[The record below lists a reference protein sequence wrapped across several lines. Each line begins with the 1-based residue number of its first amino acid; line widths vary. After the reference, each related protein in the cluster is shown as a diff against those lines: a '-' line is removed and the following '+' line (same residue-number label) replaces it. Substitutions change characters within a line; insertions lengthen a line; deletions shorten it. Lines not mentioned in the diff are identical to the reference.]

1 MENLLKY
8 SNSPYLKQHE
18 SNPVYWQPW
27 NKETL
32 EKAKKSQKPIFLSV
46 GYASCH
52 WCHVMAHESF
62 EDNETAK
69 IMNEKFINIKV
80 DREERPDLDYVFQ
93 RSLSI
98 LTGAQGGWP
107 LSMFLDENGVPF
119 TGGTYFPPKEMH
131 GRPNFKSVLEN
142 VSDVYRKNR
151 EKIISQVDQMKSVF
165 DELNRKTSVLNQPL
179 EPFIERIIQYLD
191 KENGGFKGAPKF
203 PQFYMF
209 DAIFYFYLK
218 TNNKIYLDAV
228 ELLLKKISS
237 RGIYDQLGGGISRYT
252 VDKDWIIPHF
262 EKMLYDNIQYVDL
275 LSKFYNSTKNDY
287 YKDKLKQTIS
297 FINLEF
303 KNKDNLL
310 GSAYDADSDGIEG
323 LFYTWGYDE
332 IKEILKESYSIFEKK
347 YEITKEGNFESKN
360 ILVEKDN
367 FQLNKEEFHIIEE
380 IEKKLLLKRN
390 ERNKPFFD
398 DKAQIDLNSFWI
410 YSNFQASIVLDDE
423 DLKEKTINTLKL
435 INNKTSDKIYHC
447 NKNDEVDVFLEDYVY
462 YCLALLSYYEIEGND
477 KYLNILIEK
486 MNETWELFFDQKNK
500 LLQKNK
506 ISDNDLFVNPIDI
519 NDNNIPN
526 GNSVFLNLCNKM
538 NLITKENHWLDKT
551 EILKKTFHSLI
562 NFNST
567 QMFSYIKSLDLL
579 EENISFTFHGNK
591 EKFNEIIKIL
601 LKKYFSRASFVY
613 EKSTKEDF
621 IIVCRN
627 KVCSDKI
634 YEINSIESFLQYEKS
649 V

>member
-179 EPFIERIIQYLD
+179 EPFVERIIQYLD

-310 GSAYDADSDGIEG
+310 GSAYDADSDGVEG

-332 IKEILKESYSIFEKK
+332 IKEILKERYSIFEKK

-367 FQLNKEEFHIIEE
+367 FQLNKEEFHIIKE

-506 ISDNDLFVNPIDI
+506 IGDNDLFVNPIDI

>member
-179 EPFIERIIQYLD
+179 EPFVERIIQYLD

-218 TNNKIYLDAV
+218 TNNKIYFDAV

-360 ILVEKDN
+360 ILIEKEN

-506 ISDNDLFVNPIDI
+506 IGDNDLFVNPIDI

-562 NFNST
+562 NYNST

>member
-52 WCHVMAHESF
+52 WCHVMPHESF

-179 EPFIERIIQYLD
+179 EPFVERIIQYLD

-323 LFYTWGYDE
+323 LFYTWEYDE

-360 ILVEKDN
+360 ILIEKEN

-447 NKNDEVDVFLEDYVY
+447 NKNDEVEVFLEDYVY

-506 ISDNDLFVNPIDI
+506 IGDNDLFVNPIDI

-562 NFNST
+562 NYNST

>member
-179 EPFIERIIQYLD
+179 EPFVERIIQYLD

-360 ILVEKDN
+360 ILIEKEN

>member
-179 EPFIERIIQYLD
+179 EPFVERIIQYLD

-360 ILVEKDN
+360 ILIEKDN
-367 FQLNKEEFHIIEE
+367 FQINKEEFHIIEE

-506 ISDNDLFVNPIDI
+506 IGDNDLFVNPIDI

-562 NFNST
+562 NYNST

>member
-131 GRPNFKSVLEN
+131 GRPNFKRVLEN
-142 VSDVYRKNR
+142 VSDVYEKNR

-179 EPFIERIIQYLD
+179 EPFVERIIQYLD

-506 ISDNDLFVNPIDI
+506 IGDNDLFVNPIDI

>member
-32 EKAKKSQKPIFLSV
+32 EKAKKNQKPIFLSV

-179 EPFIERIIQYLD
+179 EPFVERIIQYLD

-506 ISDNDLFVNPIDI
+506 IGDNDLFVNPIDI

-562 NFNST
+562 NYNST

>member
-142 VSDVYRKNR
+142 VSDVYEKNR

-179 EPFIERIIQYLD
+179 EPFVERIIQYLD

-360 ILVEKDN
+360 ILIEKEN

-423 DLKEKTINTLKL
+423 DLKEKTINSLKL

-506 ISDNDLFVNPIDI
+506 IGDNDLFVNPIDI

-562 NFNST
+562 NYNST

>member
-1 MENLLKY
+1 VENLLKY

-142 VSDVYRKNR
+142 VSDVYEKNR

-179 EPFIERIIQYLD
+179 EPFVERIIQYLD

-310 GSAYDADSDGIEG
+310 GSAYDADSDEIEG

-506 ISDNDLFVNPIDI
+506 IGDNDLFVNPIDI

-551 EILKKTFHSLI
+551 KILKKTFHSLI

>member
-119 TGGTYFPPKEMH
+119 TGGTYFPPKEIH

-142 VSDVYRKNR
+142 VSDVYEKNR

-179 EPFIERIIQYLD
+179 EPFVERIIQYLD

-360 ILVEKDN
+360 ILIEKEN

-423 DLKEKTINTLKL
+423 DLKAKTINTLKL
-435 INNKTSDKIYHC
+435 ISNKTSDKIYHC

-506 ISDNDLFVNPIDI
+506 IGDNDLFVNPIDI

-526 GNSVFLNLCNKM
+526 DNSVFLNLCNKM

-562 NFNST
+562 NYNST

>member
-142 VSDVYRKNR
+142 VSDVYGKNR

-179 EPFIERIIQYLD
+179 EPFVERIIQYLD

-360 ILVEKDN
+360 ILIEKEN

-506 ISDNDLFVNPIDI
+506 IGYNDLFVNPIDI

>member
-179 EPFIERIIQYLD
+179 EPFVERIIQYLD

-228 ELLLKKISS
+228 ELLLKKMSS
-237 RGIYDQLGGGISRYT
+237 RGIYDQLAGGISRYT

-360 ILVEKDN
+360 ILIEKEN

-506 ISDNDLFVNPIDI
+506 IGDNDLFVNPIDI

-551 EILKKTFHSLI
+551 EILKKNFHSLI
-562 NFNST
+562 NYNST

>member
-179 EPFIERIIQYLD
+179 EPFVERIIQYLD

-506 ISDNDLFVNPIDI
+506 IGDNDLFVNPIDI

-601 LKKYFSRASFVY
+601 LKKYFSRASFIY

>member
-1 MENLLKY
+1 
-8 SNSPYLKQHE
+8 
-18 SNPVYWQPW
+18 
-27 NKETL
+27 
-32 EKAKKSQKPIFLSV
+32 
-46 GYASCH
+46 
-52 WCHVMAHESF
+52 
-62 EDNETAK
+62 
-69 IMNEKFINIKV
+69 
-80 DREERPDLDYVFQ
+80 
-93 RSLSI
+93 
-98 LTGAQGGWP
+98 
-107 LSMFLDENGVPF
+107 MFLDENGVPF

-179 EPFIERIIQYLD
+179 EPFVERIIQYLD

-506 ISDNDLFVNPIDI
+506 IGDNDLFVNPIDI

>member
-179 EPFIERIIQYLD
+179 EPFVERIIQYLD

-332 IKEILKESYSIFEKK
+332 IKEILKENYPIFEKK
-347 YEITKEGNFESKN
+347 YKITKEGNFENKN
-360 ILVEKDN
+360 ILIEKEN

-506 ISDNDLFVNPIDI
+506 IGDNDLFVNPIDI

>member
-131 GRPNFKSVLEN
+131 GRPDFKRVLEN
-142 VSDVYRKNR
+142 VSDVYEKNR

-179 EPFIERIIQYLD
+179 EPFVERIIQYLD

-506 ISDNDLFVNPIDI
+506 IGDNDLFVNPIDI

>member
-142 VSDVYRKNR
+142 VSDVYGKNR

-179 EPFIERIIQYLD
+179 EPFVERIIQYLD

-218 TNNKIYLDAV
+218 TSNKIYLDAV

-360 ILVEKDN
+360 ILIEKEN

-506 ISDNDLFVNPIDI
+506 IGDNDLFVNPIDI

-562 NFNST
+562 NYNST

>member
-27 NKETL
+27 NKKTL
-32 EKAKKSQKPIFLSV
+32 EIAKKSQKPIFLSV

-179 EPFIERIIQYLD
+179 EPFVERIIQYLD

-218 TNNKIYLDAV
+218 TNNKIYLDTV

-360 ILVEKDN
+360 ILIEKEN

-423 DLKEKTINTLKL
+423 DLKEKTINSLKL

-486 MNETWELFFDQKNK
+486 MNETWELFFDKKNK

-506 ISDNDLFVNPIDI
+506 IGDNDLFVNPIDI

-562 NFNST
+562 NYNST

-634 YEINSIESFLQYEKS
+634 YEINSIESFLQNEKS

>member
-179 EPFIERIIQYLD
+179 EPFVERIIQYLD

-506 ISDNDLFVNPIDI
+506 IGDNDLFVNPIDI

>member
-119 TGGTYFPPKEMH
+119 TGGTYFPPKEIH

-142 VSDVYRKNR
+142 VSDVYEKNR

-179 EPFIERIIQYLD
+179 EPFVERIIQYLD

-360 ILVEKDN
+360 ILIEKEN

-410 YSNFQASIVLDDE
+410 YSNFQASIVLDDK

-447 NKNDEVDVFLEDYVY
+447 NKNDEVNVFLEDYVY

-506 ISDNDLFVNPIDI
+506 IGDNDLFVNPIDI

-562 NFNST
+562 NYNST

>member
-179 EPFIERIIQYLD
+179 EPFVERIIQYLD

-275 LSKFYNSTKNDY
+275 LSKFYNSTKNEY

-506 ISDNDLFVNPIDI
+506 IGDNDLFVNPIDI

-591 EKFNEIIKIL
+591 EKFNKIIKIL

>member
-1 MENLLKY
+1 
-8 SNSPYLKQHE
+8 
-18 SNPVYWQPW
+18 
-27 NKETL
+27 
-32 EKAKKSQKPIFLSV
+32 
-46 GYASCH
+46 
-52 WCHVMAHESF
+52 MAHERF

-142 VSDVYRKNR
+142 VSDVYEKNR

-179 EPFIERIIQYLD
+179 EPFVERIIQYLD

-218 TNNKIYLDAV
+218 TNNKIYLDTV

-287 YKDKLKQTIS
+287 YRYKLKQTIS

-303 KNKDNLL
+303 KNKHNLL

-332 IKEILKESYSIFEKK
+332 IKEILKENYLIFEKK
-347 YEITKEGNFESKN
+347 YEVTKEGNFENKN
-360 ILVEKDN
+360 ILIEKEN
-367 FQLNKEEFHIIEE
+367 FQLNKEEFRIIEE

-423 DLKEKTINTLKL
+423 DLKAKTINTLKL

-506 ISDNDLFVNPIDI
+506 IGDNDLFVNPIDI

-562 NFNST
+562 NYNST
-567 QMFSYIKSLDLL
+567 QMFSYIKTLDLL
-579 EENISFTFHGNK
+579 KENISFTFHGNK

>member
-142 VSDVYRKNR
+142 VSDVYEKNR

-179 EPFIERIIQYLD
+179 EPFVERIIQYLD

-360 ILVEKDN
+360 ILIEKEN

-447 NKNDEVDVFLEDYVY
+447 NKNDEVDVFLEDYAY

-506 ISDNDLFVNPIDI
+506 IGDNDLFVNPIDI

-562 NFNST
+562 NYNST

>member
-142 VSDVYRKNR
+142 VSDVYEKNR

-179 EPFIERIIQYLD
+179 EPFVERIIQYLD

-332 IKEILKESYSIFEKK
+332 IKEILKENYPIFEKK
-347 YEITKEGNFESKN
+347 YKITKEGNFESKN
-360 ILVEKDN
+360 ILIEKEN

-506 ISDNDLFVNPIDI
+506 IGDNDLFVNPIDI

>member
-142 VSDVYRKNR
+142 VSDVYEKNR

-179 EPFIERIIQYLD
+179 EPFVERIIQYLD

-360 ILVEKDN
+360 ILIEKEN

-506 ISDNDLFVNPIDI
+506 IGDNDLFVNPIDI

-562 NFNST
+562 NYNST

>member
-179 EPFIERIIQYLD
+179 EPFVERIIQYLD

-360 ILVEKDN
+360 ILIEKEN

-477 KYLNILIEK
+477 KYLNILIK
-486 MNETWELFFDQKNK
+486 RMNETWELFFDQKNK

-506 ISDNDLFVNPIDI
+506 IGDNDLFVNPIDI

-562 NFNST
+562 NYNST

>member
-179 EPFIERIIQYLD
+179 EPFVERIIQYLD

-360 ILVEKDN
+360 ILVEKDK

-447 NKNDEVDVFLEDYVY
+447 NKNDEVEVFLEDYVY
-462 YCLALLSYYEIEGND
+462 YCLAILSYYEIEGND

-506 ISDNDLFVNPIDI
+506 IGDNDLFVNPIDI

-591 EKFNEIIKIL
+591 EKFNGIIKIL

>member
-93 RSLSI
+93 KSLSI

-142 VSDVYRKNR
+142 VSNVYEKNR
-151 EKIISQVDQMKSVF
+151 DKIISQVDQMKSVF

-179 EPFIERIIQYLD
+179 EPFVERIIQYLD

-275 LSKFYNSTKNDY
+275 LSKFYNSTKNEY

-360 ILVEKDN
+360 ILIEKDN
-367 FQLNKEEFHIIEE
+367 FQLNKEEFHIVEE
-380 IEKKLLLKRN
+380 IEKKLFLKRN

-398 DKAQIDLNSFWI
+398 NKAQIDLNSFWV

-477 KYLNILIEK
+477 KYFNILIK
-486 MNETWELFFDQKNK
+486 RMNETWELFFDQKNK

-506 ISDNDLFVNPIDI
+506 IRDNDLFVNPIDI

-591 EKFNEIIKIL
+591 EKLNEIIKIL

-613 EKSTKEDF
+613 EKNTKEDF

>member
-1 MENLLKY
+1 VENLLKY

-179 EPFIERIIQYLD
+179 EPFVERIIQYLD

-506 ISDNDLFVNPIDI
+506 IGDNDLFVNPIDI

>member
-142 VSDVYRKNR
+142 VSDVYEKNR

-179 EPFIERIIQYLD
+179 EPFVERIIQYLD

-332 IKEILKESYSIFEKK
+332 IKEILKENYPIFEKK
-347 YEITKEGNFESKN
+347 YKITKEGNFESKN
-360 ILVEKDN
+360 ILIEKEN

-506 ISDNDLFVNPIDI
+506 IGDNDLFVNPIDI

-562 NFNST
+562 NYNST

>member
-27 NKETL
+27 NKKTL

-142 VSDVYRKNR
+142 VSDVYKKNR

-179 EPFIERIIQYLD
+179 EPFVERIIQYLD

-367 FQLNKEEFHIIEE
+367 FQLNKEEFHTIEE

-423 DLKEKTINTLKL
+423 DLKEKTINLLKL
-435 INNKTSDKIYHC
+435 ISNKTSDKIYHC

-506 ISDNDLFVNPIDI
+506 IGDNDLFVNPIDI

-526 GNSVFLNLCNKM
+526 GNSVFLNLCHKM

-579 EENISFTFHGNK
+579 EESISFTFHGNK

>member
-131 GRPNFKSVLEN
+131 GRPNFRSVLEN
-142 VSDVYRKNR
+142 VSDVYEKNR

-179 EPFIERIIQYLD
+179 EPFVERIIQYLD

-275 LSKFYNSTKNDY
+275 LSKFYNSTKKDY

-323 LFYTWGYDE
+323 LFYTWEYDE

-360 ILVEKDN
+360 ILIEKEN

-410 YSNFQASIVLDDE
+410 YSNFQASIVLDNE

-506 ISDNDLFVNPIDI
+506 IGDNDLFVNPIDI

-562 NFNST
+562 NYNST

-613 EKSTKEDF
+613 EKSAKEDF

>member
-142 VSDVYRKNR
+142 VSDVYEKNR

-179 EPFIERIIQYLD
+179 EPFVERIIQYLD

-275 LSKFYNSTKNDY
+275 LSKFYNLTKNDY

-347 YEITKEGNFESKN
+347 YEITKEGNFENKN
-360 ILVEKDN
+360 ILIEKEN
-367 FQLNKEEFHIIEE
+367 FQLNKEEFRIIEE

-423 DLKEKTINTLKL
+423 NLKEKTINTLKI
-435 INNKTSDKIYHC
+435 INTKTSDRIYHC

-477 KYLNILIEK
+477 KYLNILIEN
-486 MNETWELFFDQKNK
+486 MNETWKLFFDQKNK

-526 GNSVFLNLCNKM
+526 GNSVFLNLCNKL

-551 EILKKTFHSLI
+551 KILKKTFHSLI
-562 NFNST
+562 NYNST
-567 QMFSYIKSLDLL
+567 QMFSYIKTLDLL

>member
-151 EKIISQVDQMKSVF
+151 EKILSQVDQMKSVF

-179 EPFIERIIQYLD
+179 EPFVERIIQYLD

-310 GSAYDADSDGIEG
+310 GSAYDADSDGVEG

-332 IKEILKESYSIFEKK
+332 IKEILKERYSIFEKK

-367 FQLNKEEFHIIEE
+367 FQLNKEEFHIIKE

-506 ISDNDLFVNPIDI
+506 IGDNDLFVNPIDI

>member
-179 EPFIERIIQYLD
+179 EPFVERIIQYLD

-323 LFYTWGYDE
+323 LFYTWEYDE

-360 ILVEKDN
+360 ILIEKEN

-506 ISDNDLFVNPIDI
+506 IGDNDLFVNPIDI

-562 NFNST
+562 NYNST

>member
-179 EPFIERIIQYLD
+179 EPFVERIIQYLD

-506 ISDNDLFVNPIDI
+506 IGDNDLFVNPIDI

-562 NFNST
+562 NYNST

>member
-1 MENLLKY
+1 
-8 SNSPYLKQHE
+8 
-18 SNPVYWQPW
+18 
-27 NKETL
+27 
-32 EKAKKSQKPIFLSV
+32 
-46 GYASCH
+46 
-52 WCHVMAHESF
+52 
-62 EDNETAK
+62 
-69 IMNEKFINIKV
+69 
-80 DREERPDLDYVFQ
+80 
-93 RSLSI
+93 
-98 LTGAQGGWP
+98 
-107 LSMFLDENGVPF
+107 
-119 TGGTYFPPKEMH
+119 
-131 GRPNFKSVLEN
+131 
-142 VSDVYRKNR
+142 
-151 EKIISQVDQMKSVF
+151 
-165 DELNRKTSVLNQPL
+165 
-179 EPFIERIIQYLD
+179 
-191 KENGGFKGAPKF
+191 
-203 PQFYMF
+203 MF

-486 MNETWELFFDQKNK
+486 MNETWELFFDQKKK

-506 ISDNDLFVNPIDI
+506 IGDNDLFVNPIDI